1 MTAIHFMVDWQ
12 RHRDL
17 PQTQIQTQTETETD
31 RILHTQ
37 CCLKCTCVCV
47 CVSVC
52 GCVCNVAYSC
62 WFLWPHSQCN
72 RALIDTVNDMHIM
85 FACACACVCVRETGN
100 GNGKQSYTHAEAASF
115 VLSVLCLPASAY
127 CRCMF
132 NDQSN
137 VFCLL
142 KCFVSTAA
150 ASYAIDWSDSH
161 IHTNIFLYNTYNPA
175 SLGRCHLASCPR
187 LHHHH
192 HHHLSTATSSS
203 SSSSSQR
210 HCVPIQ
216 NVATLKQPLAW
227 RNAL

>member
-12 RHRDL
+12 RHRDM

-47 CVSVC
+47 SVCGCVC
-52 GCVCNVAYSC
+52 GCVCNVAYFC

-85 FACACACVCVRETGN
+85 FACACVCVRETGN

-115 VLSVLCLPASAY
+115 VLSVLCLPASAS
-127 CRCMF
+127 CLCMF

-142 KCFVSTAA
+142 KWFVSTAA
-150 ASYAIDWSDSH
+150 ASYAIDWSDTQTYTQIYSY
-161 IHTNIFLYNTYNPA
+161 ITHT
-175 SLGRCHLASCPR
+175 
-187 LHHHH
+187 
-192 HHHLSTATSSS
+192 
-203 SSSSSQR
+203 
-210 HCVPIQ
+210 IQ
-216 NVATLKQPLAW
+216 H
-227 RNAL
+227 R